1 MWKLHLVAFLFQML
15 LLSFEKIIKAFEKE
29 KIKQLKQDFAMHIV
43 QYSITPL
50 IFFVFTSEF
59 FGFIII

>member
-29 KIKQLKQDFAMHIV
+29 KKNN
-43 QYSITPL
+43 
-50 IFFVFTSEF
+50 
-59 FGFIII
+59 

>member
-43 QYSITPL
+43 Q
-50 IFFVFTSEF
+50 
-59 FGFIII
+59 